1 MAAKI
6 SGSQNKN
13 HLSSTKPSA
22 IAAVCNGA
30 STGVL
35 ADPLLRFWSFFF
47 ENAIGFFLGLVVDIL
62 LAVTSSWRGGSAIQQ
77 QLPRLLWQSQLQQ
90 PPRMET
96 ARLTYCLSET
106 SYLHSSNC
114 HLSKQ
119 QQRKS

>member
-30 STGVL
+30 SIGVL
-35 ADPLLRFWSFFF
+35 ADPLLRFWSFFLRI
-47 ENAIGFFLGLVVDIL
+47 AIGFFGAWLSIFCWL
-62 LAVTSSWRGGSAIQQ
+62 LPAHGGVAALSSSSCRGY
-77 QLPRLLWQSQLQQ
+77 WQSQLQQ

-96 ARLTYCLSET
+96 ARPTYCLSET

>member
-47 ENAIGFFLGLVVDIL
+47 ENAIGFFFGPGCRYSVGCYQLMAGWQRYPAAAAAATV
-62 LAVTSSWRGGSAIQQ
+62 AVAAAAAPSHGNCKAHV
-77 QLPRLLWQSQLQQ
+77 
-90 PPRMET
+90 
-96 ARLTYCLSET
+96 LSVRDVLFT
-106 SYLHSSNC
+106 LF
-114 HLSKQ
+114 
-119 QQRKS
+119 

>member
-30 STGVL
+30 SIGVL

-77 QLPRLLWQSQLQQ
+77 QLPRLLAVAAAAAPSHGNCK
-90 PPRMET
+90 
-96 ARLTYCLSET
+96 AHVLSVRDVLFT
-106 SYLHSSNC
+106 LF
-114 HLSKQ
+114 
-119 QQRKS
+119 